1 MTKELIPWQT
11 LSEAYA
17 FLGNSL
23 LAPMS
28 QTSAV
33 GLDPAFWRA
42 FPDFDDA
49 GVFDAIAGCVRYAE
63 DAVARAEEGGNIVQD
78 ASVEYTKLFIGP
90 PSPSAAPWET
100 MYRSDTNIGFG
111 EATFQIKALLK
122 AAGLE
127 VKNENHQ
134 YEDHMGIELLY
145 LSELCR
151 RRAAQEADAADD
163 AEADPGVG
171 IDATGEPTGN
181 AEAAEPTDSVAKV
194 SSIDPASDASVFTFI
209 ETHPLSWVDAFRARI
224 AEEFPEGYFVGLA
237 GLIAAILRFHVR
249 SIAR

>member
-1 MTKELIPWQT
+1 MTKESMPWQT

-33 GLDPAFWRA
+33 GLDPEFWRA
-42 FPDFDDA
+42 FPDFGDA
-49 GVFDAIAGCVRYAE
+49 GVSDAAAGCLGYAE
-63 DAVARAEEGGNIVQD
+63 GAVARAEEGANVVQD

-100 MYRSDTNIGFG
+100 MYRSDTNVGFG
-111 EATFQIKALLK
+111 EATFQMKALLK
-122 AAGLE
+122 NAGLE

-151 RRAAQEADAADD
+151 RRAMQDAGGRDAASASDKPAD
-163 AEADPGVG
+163 GAEDLAC
-171 IDATGEPTGN
+171 ASE
-181 AEAAEPTDSVAKV
+181 
-194 SSIDPASDASVFTFI
+194 SDASVFTFI
-209 ETHPLSWVDAFRARI
+209 EAHPLSWIDTFHARI
-224 AEEFPEGYFVGLA
+224 VETFPEGYFANLTALA
-237 GLIAAILRFHVR
+237 AAILRFHTKA
-249 SIAR
+249 IAR

>member
-1 MTKELIPWQT
+1 MTKEPIAWQT
-11 LSEAYA
+11 LSEVYA

-49 GVFDAIAGCVRYAE
+49 AVSDVIAGCLHYAE
-63 DAVARAEEGGNIVQD
+63 GAAARMEEGANVVQD

-100 MYRSDTNIGFG
+100 MYRSDTNVGFG
-111 EATFQIKALLK
+111 EATFQMKALLK

-151 RRAAQEADAADD
+151 RRAAQEAGVTDAA
-163 AEADPGVG
+163 
-171 IDATGEPTGN
+171 ATESSDS
-181 AEAAEPTDSVAKV
+181 AAESSVL
-194 SSIDPASDASVFTFI
+194 DPVSDAAVFTFI
-209 ETHPLSWVDAFRARI
+209 ETHPLSWVDAFHDRI
-224 AEEFPEGYFVGLA
+224 VEAFPEGYFAGLTA
-237 GLIAAILRFHVR
+237 LIAAMLRFHAR
-249 SIAR
+249 EIAQ